1 MVPTPRRHRAARGLA
16 AASVATLGALVPH
29 LAGGGPVPGPVG
41 WAVPW
46 VLSVFV
52 CTAIGGRRLSLWRL
66 SLGIGASQLLFHA
79 LFVLGT
85 TPAAASPLPAHHAH
99 MAAEMSASDMPGI
112 GAMPGM
118 VPTDPSMWIWHA
130 VAAMVTIAAFHRG
143 EVLLCGLQD
152 LATRVAEWARTAL
165 VLILLVMVPAN
176 RPRLAAAARPVARLR
191 PAPQRCPLQRRGP
204 PRPFTV

>member
-1 MVPTPRRHRAARGLA
+1 MAPTPRSRRAARGLA
-16 AASVATLGALVPH
+16 AASFATFGAFVSH

-41 WAVPW
+41 LAVPW

-52 CTAIGGRRLSLWRL
+52 CTAIGARPSLWRL
-66 SLGIGASQLLFHA
+66 SLGVGASQLLFHA

-85 TPAAASPLPAHHAH
+85 TPAPASPLPAHHAH
-99 MAAEMSASDMPGI
+99 MAPVMSAADMPGT

-118 VPTDPSMWIWHA
+118 MPTDPSMWMWHA
-130 VAAMVTIAAFHRG
+130 IAALVTIAAFHRG
-143 EVLLCGLQD
+143 EALLGGLQD
-152 LATRVAEWARTAL
+152 LATRIAEWARSAL
-165 VLILLVMVPAN
+165 VLILFVMVPAN
-176 RPRLAAAARPVARLR
+176 RPRIAAAARPVARLR